1 MPRGWLLDITSSRAG
16 DALELWLREQ
26 GGPVHRVEVPFLP
39 PFFVTGSADR
49 LHALGRELEPHRDVA
64 QLAEEPNLPSL
75 FEPTEPARPALS
87 VTPSSHARRRRLA
100 SEIDHWGGCV
110 DYRLYDVDVSA
121 SQQYYAA
128 HGLYPG
134 APVAWS
140 GQQVV
145 ATEPA
150 EEVEY
155 LPPPLRVLELA
166 VEVVG
171 ERRGRVRQLED
182 PVARVRLGRS
192 VVEAESEAATLRA
205 LVEELR
211 VQDPDLLWTQGGDQ
225 FHFPQ
230 LYRRAMAN
238 GLGPAEFFLG
248 REPAPF
254 GLGRTGSSYVSY
266 GRVYHQAPAFTLAG
280 RFHLDMNEQF
290 VQDVS
295 LVGFLDVARLA
306 RLGLQTVARQSP
318 GTAFSA
324 METARA
330 LADGYH
336 IPWKKNLP
344 ERPKS
349 ARRLVAA
356 DRGGLILTP
365 PVGLFEEVDE
375 FDFVS
380 LYPSIMVE
388 HNLSVETLDCPC
400 CPESPHR
407 APGLGYRSCTLREG
421 LVPRTLRPILKR
433 RRHFKRRKKET
444 SGVEQERYA
453 ELGKAWKWVLV
464 TSFGYQGYRNAKFGR
479 IECHEAINAYAR
491 ELLSSIVATA
501 SEEGW
506 EVLHGIVDSLWMRP
520 PAGGDPEAFCAQV
533 SRRTRLPLG
542 YEGRYRWIVF
552 LPDAEYGLGVPQRYY
567 GRFHDGEFKLRG
579 IEVRRADTCGFVRA
593 AQEEVLE
600 LLGKARDGA
609 EFRETIPRAL
619 ALGQARVDRL
629 AGGGV
634 PREELLLT
642 QRIAQP
648 LEEYRI
654 LTPAVAALRQL
665 QAVGILR
672 QPGQEVSFLLLD
684 RSSRDWR
691 RKSRPEEL
699 VTGKEEYEVQ
709 AYAELLARSMA
720 TLFAPFGAS
729 QERIL
734 REWGYPVRAPR
745 LPPSRDH
752 RSLEGSGQRSLPSW
766 A

>member
-1 MPRGWLLDITSSRAG
+1 
-16 DALELWLREQ
+16 
-26 GGPVHRVEVPFLP
+26 
-39 PFFVTGSADR
+39 
-49 LHALGRELEPHRDVA
+49 
-64 QLAEEPNLPSL
+64 
-75 FEPTEPARPALS
+75 
-87 VTPSSHARRRRLA
+87 
-100 SEIDHWGGCV
+100 
-110 DYRLYDVDVSA
+110 
-121 SQQYYAA
+121 
-128 HGLYPG
+128 
-134 APVAWS
+134 
-140 GQQVV
+140 
-145 ATEPA
+145 
-150 EEVEY
+150 
-155 LPPPLRVLELA
+155 
-166 VEVVG
+166 
-171 ERRGRVRQLED
+171 
-182 PVARVRLGRS
+182 
-192 VVEAESEAATLRA
+192 
-205 LVEELR
+205 
-211 VQDPDLLWTQGGDQ
+211 
-225 FHFPQ
+225 
-230 LYRRAMAN
+230 
-238 GLGPAEFFLG
+238 
-248 REPAPF
+248 
-254 GLGRTGSSYVSY
+254 
-266 GRVYHQAPAFTLAG
+266 
-280 RFHLDMNEQF
+280 
-290 VQDVS
+290 
-295 LVGFLDVARLA
+295 
-306 RLGLQTVARQSP
+306 
-318 GTAFSA
+318 
-324 METARA
+324 
-330 LADGYH
+330 
-336 IPWKKNLP
+336 
-344 ERPKS
+344 
-349 ARRLVAA
+349 
-356 DRGGLILTP
+356 
-365 PVGLFEEVDE
+365 
-375 FDFVS
+375 
-380 LYPSIMVE
+380 
-388 HNLSVETLDCPC
+388 
-400 CPESPHR
+400 
-407 APGLGYRSCTLREG
+407 
-421 LVPRTLRPILKR
+421 
-433 RRHFKRRKKET
+433 
-444 SGVEQERYA
+444 
-453 ELGKAWKWVLV
+453 
-464 TSFGYQGYRNAKFGR
+464 
-479 IECHEAINAYAR
+479 
-491 ELLSSIVATA
+491 
-501 SEEGW
+501 
-506 EVLHGIVDSLWMRP
+506 
-520 PAGGDPEAFCAQV
+520 
-533 SRRTRLPLG
+533 G